1 MAVGWPAR
9 PDCRPLTAQQP
20 GEPRKSYYLKWGW
33 APEVSFGFPFI
44 FSLRAGGPI
53 RRREGRRGFAN
64 VTSHFTREVRNFCEK
79 VVNRLHRTPTLK
91 SVIMHERSMKKSLFL
106 GQILNYRRK
115 VLQKLSLQ
123 KSFFANTVKREGFD
137 SSKLRIFTMVWEKS
151 WFGAILYPFFST
163 KIREFWNYNIARNAN
178 LGLRPHIY
186 SKFIAESSG
195 TRPLRCRAGFG
206 PEIGR
211 NVIFLPV
218 PWLVSAAVV

>member
-64 VTSHFTREVRNFCEK
+64 VTSHFTREVCNFCEK
-79 VVNRLHRTPTLK
+79 VANRLHRTPTFK
-91 SVIMHERSMKKSLFL
+91 SVIIDERSMKKSFVLGRFL
-106 GQILNYRRK
+106 NSRRK

-123 KSFFANTVKREGFD
+123 KLFFRKHRKTHVFLWRALPHMSDT
-137 SSKLRIFTMVWEKS
+137 WEK
-151 WFGAILYPFFST
+151 ILILHDTVF
-163 KIREFWNYNIARNAN
+163 
-178 LGLRPHIY
+178 
-186 SKFIAESSG
+186 
-195 TRPLRCRAGFG
+195 
-206 PEIGR
+206 
-211 NVIFLPV
+211 IFLY
-218 PWLVSAAVV
+218 AV